1 MLRVVSLVLLAAQRL
16 RLDLT
21 RRTFYIE
28 DADQAVSRLRQNGR
42 NGESGDR
49 VKVAV
54 PGPWV
59 FALDSGLSY
68 NKSSGAAG
76 SRHPTRGLKHCR
88 RDC

>member
-1 MLRVVSLVLLAAQRL
+1 MLRVVSFGFTCSRETQ
-16 RLDLT
+16 T
-21 RRTFYIE
+21 RTRHTIYIE

-88 RDC
+88 LDC